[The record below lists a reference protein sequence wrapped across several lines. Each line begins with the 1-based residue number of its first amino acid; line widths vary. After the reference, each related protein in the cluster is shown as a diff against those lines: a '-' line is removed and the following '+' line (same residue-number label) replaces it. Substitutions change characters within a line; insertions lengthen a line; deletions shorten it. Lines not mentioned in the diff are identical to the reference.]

1 MRDYLKLHVLVLLLS
16 FTGILGKLIEASA
29 LAVVFYRTLV
39 AAVALFLILYFR
51 KVNLKISPRDFGLL
65 LFVGFLLGLHWLC
78 FFGSAKVSTVAISLV
93 TFSTTSFFTSLLEPV
108 LGKKKLDFKEILL
121 GLLAVVGVAIMFSFE
136 TQYLTG
142 ILIGL
147 LGAFLCAVFTIFN
160 SKLTHIFDSQLISFY
175 ELSAA
180 FVVCFVVYLGFFEKQ
195 DLVMSQPDWLWLLV
209 LALVCTVIPHAQL
222 IKLMQKISVFTI
234 NLSLNLEPVYGV
246 VLAYFIF
253 GESERMSTQFYLG
266 GILVLLSVF
275 LQPLILK
282 GKSGAN
288 YLIFRAYQILL
299 LCH

>member
-16 FTGILGKLIEASA
+16 FTGILGKLIEAST

-39 AAVALFLILYFR
+39 AAVALFLILYLR
-51 KVNLKISPRDFGLL
+51 KINLKVSLRDLGQL

-78 FFGSAKVSTVAISLV
+78 FFGSAKLSTVAISLV

-108 LGKKKLDFKEILL
+108 LGKKKIDFREIML

-147 LGAFLCAVFTIFN
+147 LGAFLCAAFTILN
-160 SKLTHIFDSQLISFY
+160 SKLTHRFDSQLISLY

-180 FVVCFVVYLGFFEKQ
+180 FLVCLVVYLGFYEKQ
-195 DLVMSQPDWLWLLV
+195 DLIMSQQDWVWLLV
-209 LALVCTVIPHAQL
+209 LALVCTVIPHAQM
-222 IKLMQKISVFTI
+222 IKIMKKISVFTV

-246 VLAYFIF
+246 VLAFFIF
-253 GESERMSTQFYLG
+253 GESERMTTQFYLG
-266 GILVLLSVF
+266 GVLVLLSVF
-275 LQPLILK
+275 LQPLFLNR
-282 GKSGAN
+282 KSVAT
-288 YLIFRAYQILL
+288 I
-299 LCH
+299 

>member
-1 MRDYLKLHVLVLLLS
+1 LGFSFSGIMRDYLKLHFLVLLLS
-16 FTGILGKLIEASA
+16 FTGILGKLIEAST
-29 LAVVFYRTLV
+29 LAVVFYRTLI
-39 AAVALFLILYFR
+39 AALALFLILYLR
-51 KVNLKISPRDFGLL
+51 KVKLKISLRDLGLM

-136 TQYLTG
+136 TQYLAG

-147 LGAFLCAVFTIFN
+147 LGALLCAAFTIFN
-160 SKLTHIFDSQLISFY
+160 SKLTHRFDSQLISFY

-180 FVVCFVVYLGFFEKQ
+180 FVVCLVVYFLFFEKN
-195 DLVMSQPDWLWLLV
+195 DLAMSQRDWVWLLV
-209 LALVCTVIPHAQL
+209 LALVCTVIPHAQM
-222 IKLMQKISVFTI
+222 IKIMQKISVFTV

-266 GILVLLSVF
+266 GVLVLSSVF
-275 LQPLILK
+275 LQPFLLK
-282 GKSGAN
+282 RKEN
-288 YLIFRAYQILL
+288 
-299 LCH
+299 

>member
-1 MRDYLKLHVLVLLLS
+1 MKDYLKLHFLVLLLS
-16 FTGILGKLIEASA
+16 FTGILGKLIEASS
-29 LAVVFYRTLV
+29 LAVVFYRTFV
-39 AAVALFLILYFR
+39 AAVALFLILYIR
-51 KVNLKISPRDFGLL
+51 KINLKVSLWDLGKL

-78 FFGSAKVSTVAISLV
+78 FFGSAKLSTVAISLV

-108 LGKKKLDFKEILL
+108 LGKKDLDFKEILL

-136 TQYLTG
+136 LHYLSG

-147 LGAFLCAVFTIFN
+147 LGAFLCAAFTIFN
-160 SKLTHIFDSQLISFY
+160 SKLTHRFDSQLISFY

-180 FVVCFVVYLGFFEKQ
+180 FLVCLVVYLAFFEKKDLAMSYQ
-195 DLVMSQPDWLWLLV
+195 DWIWMMV
-209 LALVCTVIPHAQL
+209 LALVCTVIPHAQM
-222 IKLMQKISVFTI
+222 IKIMQKISVFTV

-275 LQPLILK
+275 LQP
-282 GKSGAN
+282 
-288 YLIFRAYQILL
+288 ILL
-299 LCH
+299 KRKSEVTI